1 MKAGLPHLEYCYA
14 KIKVLIMMSS
24 ESTSVMTKNQMKCGI
39 IYEKIVMWA
48 DDDERMIMTSL
59 MNENCCCQGTSFHRH
74 VRSFGSIS
82 RVWE

>member
-1 MKAGLPHLEYCYA
+1 MKAGLPNLEYCSA

-24 ESTSVMTKNQMKCGI
+24 ESTSVMTKNQTKCGI
-39 IYEKIVMWA
+39 IYIKIVMRA
-48 DDDERMIMTSL
+48 DDDKRMIMSGL

-74 VRSFGSIS
+74 ARSFGGIS